1 MKIMVI
7 GNARHGK
14 DSTCNILHDL
24 YRLNF
29 VSSSYFVA
37 EIAVRP
43 YLEQLRTPCIP
54 RGLHYTDLESCY
66 ADRINHRSHW
76 FNAIASY
83 NFNDPARL
91 GRELFK
97 KYDIYC
103 GLRRREE
110 FLALRAEKVF
120 DVCFWVDRSKHEKQ
134 EERSSNTLD
143 MSVAD
148 YIIDNNG
155 TLEDLEVNV
164 MEIMDRAI
172 YDGKIPHITPVF

>member
-24 YRLNF
+24 YKLNF

-43 YLEQLRTPCIP
+43 YLENLGIEYDT
-54 RGLHYTDLESCY
+54 LEDCY
-66 ADRINHRSHW
+66 IDRINHRSHW
-76 FNAIASY
+76 FDAIATY
-83 NFNDPARL
+83 NLNDPARL
-91 GRELFK
+91 GRELFSR
-97 KYDIYC
+97 YDIYC

-110 FLALRAEKVF
+110 FLALRAEKAF

-172 YDGKIPHITPVF
+172 DDGKIPHITPIF